1 MGFLIL
7 EISFITW
14 SCSYIK
20 ASTTRHSPK
29 TPTLTI
35 LEVKMKIVGRV
46 RPGVF
51 NQDVIEDYEME
62 DFGGHRALAIYH
74 QKLNSD
80 PES

>member
-1 MGFLIL
+1 
-7 EISFITW
+7 
-14 SCSYIK
+14 
-20 ASTTRHSPK
+20 
-29 TPTLTI
+29 
-35 LEVKMKIVGRV
+35 MKIVGRV